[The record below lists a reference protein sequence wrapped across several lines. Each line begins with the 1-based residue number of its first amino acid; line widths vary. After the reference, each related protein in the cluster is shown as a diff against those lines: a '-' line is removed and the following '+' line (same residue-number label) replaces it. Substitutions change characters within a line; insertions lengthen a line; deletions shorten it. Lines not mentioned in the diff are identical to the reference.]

1 MANVKNKDK
10 ILKAT
15 KGKERLAYKGTLLR
29 LSADFSAETLEENL
43 QSRRE
48 WHDIFKVMKGK
59 NLQPRILY
67 PVKLSFRFDGEIKF
81 FTGKQK
87 LREFKTTRPV

>member
-29 LSADFSAETLEENL
+29 LSADFSAETL
-43 QSRRE
+43 QA
-48 WHDIFKVMKGK
+48 K
-59 NLQPRILY
+59 
-67 PVKLSFRFDGEIKF
+67 
-81 FTGKQK
+81 
-87 LREFKTTRPV
+87 